1 MEIGEIA
8 CAAPAWSYRG
18 CTLKLSDGS
27 QVQSWSGQSCHI
39 RNPVM
44 YRLTEKKKKETSM
57 LQLINREKNLAII

>member
-1 MEIGEIA
+1 MKNEFNTYLIS
-8 CAAPAWSYRG
+8 SYV
-18 CTLKLSDGS
+18 KLSNGS

-57 LQLINREKNLAII
+57 LQLIN